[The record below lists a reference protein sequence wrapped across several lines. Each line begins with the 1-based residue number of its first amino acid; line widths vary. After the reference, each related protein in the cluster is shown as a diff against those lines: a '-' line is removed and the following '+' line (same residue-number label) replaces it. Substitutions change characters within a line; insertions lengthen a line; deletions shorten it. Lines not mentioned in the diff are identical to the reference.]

1 MQTDTDDFKEQ
12 LWMEEPASLSFSEKS
27 NCVALQKTDVN
38 LKVPVIQKDFFY
50 GCIFFIVT
58 EF

>member
-1 MQTDTDDFKEQ
+1 
-12 LWMEEPASLSFSEKS
+12 MEEPASLSFSEKS